1 MALVPP
7 IQPPNPA
14 DNLIEGLKFQAVPNA
29 VVALNAAAPQ
39 VLPIVN
45 AAVNTPSGF
54 DIARLIFNRMP
65 SPPPPAEYPAP
76 KEIPVST
83 TPQMDTYGTS
93 ALGTPVYAIIEF
105 QGANWTDFN
114 GRSRSFPNM
123 AFDTVL
129 LNVTQSKNI
138 IETEIQGSD
147 YGAVLEY
154 SGLRNYDIQCDII
167 ITGENGIYPQDA
179 VSNLLL
185 MINAPVPIN
194 VNSWYLQN
202 LDIFTLTVR
211 EYNMPQVQGGISQQ
225 TVSIVF
231 SSNNSSILVIQ

>member
-14 DNLIEGLKFQAVPNA
+14 DNLIEGLKFQAVPNS
-29 VVALNAAAPQ
+29 VVAL
-39 VLPIVN
+39 N

-65 SPPPPAEYPAP
+65 SPPAPAEYPHEYP
-76 KEIPVST
+76 QPDLPVST
-83 TPQMDTYGTS
+83 GTEMTKLGTS
-93 ALGTPVYAIIEF
+93 AIGTPVCANIEF

-185 MINAPVPIN
+185 MLNSPVPIN